1 MTDTTSQD
9 AYLSIMPHHYDRD
22 VSARPVVWPALR

>member
-9 AYLSIMPHHYDRD
+9 AYLSIMPHHDHRD
-22 VSARPVVWPALR
+22 LSAKPAGWPARR